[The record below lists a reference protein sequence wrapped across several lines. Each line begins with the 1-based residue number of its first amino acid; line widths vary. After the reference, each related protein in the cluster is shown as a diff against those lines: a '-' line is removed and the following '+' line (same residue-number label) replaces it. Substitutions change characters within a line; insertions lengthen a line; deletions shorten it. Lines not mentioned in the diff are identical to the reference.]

1 MKTYK
6 AVGWTGLLNL
16 VLIVLKFCGV
26 IKIHWMILLP
36 ILLVI
41 AAIPWILRILFVYWI
56 YK

>member
-26 IKIHWMILLP
+26 IKIQWMILLP